1 MSLRQQVLRVLE
13 MTHEEG
19 KLFYEL
25 FSKIDVDF
33 SGDVDIWVSDSAYW
47 LTHVVHLYLIPS
59 GICRFL
65 RTDAESVHSKV
76 TDNLGGRYSDSTKRM
91 CHGSLR
97 CEYRLFKQLDLHGK
111 GGLFFGEYLFCKELL
126 DVVFGCVLAD
136 TAPCWCAFPQL
147 FGI

>member
-47 LTHVVHLYLIPS
+47 LTHVVHLYLIS
-59 GICRFL
+59 FR
-65 RTDAESVHSKV
+65 
-76 TDNLGGRYSDSTKRM
+76 NLPIFTN
-91 CHGSLR
+91 
-97 CEYRLFKQLDLHGK
+97 
-111 GGLFFGEYLFCKELL
+111 
-126 DVVFGCVLAD
+126 
-136 TAPCWCAFPQL
+136 
-147 FGI
+147 